1 MSEKGRSR
9 GWTFTINN
17 CKKDVV
23 KEGIELLHRDKL
35 IRYCILADE
44 IGEQGT
50 EHVQGFILFNDA
62 KSFKKVKNLFQDKA
76 HIEPQ
81 KSGVINNMVYCMK
94 DDDYIEIGTRPIQG
108 QRTDMDIIYKD
119 IKNGR
124 PMLEIARQYP
134 QLHAQYRRSFDA
146 YAQMEHYHSPIKPT
160 TIIYYNNYWKMY
172 ALRQALEENAQ
183 FLEIL
188 TIGHYQ
194 GKAFLCDCVIN
205 HQIIHYHM
213 AKGTFERLYISD
225 WTLPIIEMN
234 NLQIL
239 FPNITIEPCQK
250 DLRPTE
256 EDIEKAKDQKK
267 I

>member
-17 CKKDVV
+17 CKKDDIS
-23 KEGIELLHRDKL
+23 EGIKLLHRDKL

-44 IGEQGT
+44 TGEQGT
-50 EHVQGFILFNDA
+50 DHVQGFILFNQQTR
-62 KSFKKVKNLFQDKA
+62 FKQVKELFQDKA

-94 DDDYIEIGTRPIQG
+94 DDDYIEIGTRPVQG

-146 YAQMEHYHSPIKPT
+146 YAQMEHYQAPCKPT
-160 TIIYYNNYWKMY
+160 TIIYYNRKHAMR
-172 ALRQALEENAQ
+172 AMRQALAEKAQ
-183 FLEIL
+183 FLDTL
-188 TIGHYQ
+188 TLGHYQ
-194 GKAFLCDCVIN
+194 GIAFLCECVIN
-205 HQIIHYHM
+205 HQIIHYHLG
-213 AKGTFERLYISD
+213 KGTFEKIYISN
-225 WTLPIIEMN
+225 WSLPILDLVEI
-234 NLQIL
+234 QKI
-239 FPNITIEPCQK
+239 FTNIKVECPISEQQENEDQDDDWVKK
-250 DLRPTE
+250 D
-256 EDIEKAKDQKK
+256 
-267 I
+267 